1 VWTPCGLCTDSMRI
15 CGLLA
20 DSARTPCGDCKVQ
33 KLSQAA
39 RESMLK
45 EVKTQQ
51 DEIEDSGIEGL
62 NSQGVLEMEQLD
74 LEQEKDC
81 CM

>member
-1 VWTPCGLCTDSMRI
+1 
-15 CGLLA
+15 
-20 DSARTPCGDCKVQ
+20 
-33 KLSQAA
+33 
-39 RESMLK
+39 MLK